1 MYSVKKE
8 YGAEDKKA
16 KGINETVIKIAM
28 SHEGHKSILFEKQQK
43 RYKMER
49 IKSKS
54 PQLGTLE
61 VNKISL
67 SFLMISDI

>member
-28 SHEGHKSILFEKQQK
+28 SHEGHKSILFEK
-43 RYKMER
+43 
-49 IKSKS
+49 
-54 PQLGTLE
+54 
-61 VNKISL
+61 
-67 SFLMISDI
+67 